1 MPVITTRGILNL
13 TLRGYEQARLVG
25 EHHEAVGE
33 FVRTNKIELLD
44 PFKGRAVQAANGR
57 RHSLETRPNE
67 LHRLAAMDSPPFHE
81 IYRITSET

>member
-33 FVRTNKIELLD
+33 FVRINKIELLD
-44 PFKGRAVQAANGR
+44 LFKGRAVQAANGS
-57 RHSLETRPNE
+57 RHTLDNQPNE
-67 LHRLAAMDSPPFHE
+67 IHRLAAMDSPPFHE